1 MLGRNARALA
11 GRVFTPPAKLLLRLG
26 VGPDAV
32 TVAGTTGVVVS
43 ALVLYPLGHLFWGSI
58 AVAFFV
64 LSDTVDG
71 IMARAL
77 DRPGRWGAYLDST
90 LDRFGD
96 AAVFGGLV
104 VWFARGGDS
113 QLTAG
118 LALLCLVLGSLVS
131 YAKARAEGL
140 GFTADTGIAERSDRL
155 VAVLVATALVGLGLP
170 DAVLPVV
177 LALLAV
183 ASAVTV
189 VQRMALVRRQ
199 ALAAAAPVPPVPP
212 RAPDA

>member
-1 MLGRNARALA
+1 MLGRNARDFAA
-11 GRVFTPPAKLLLRLG
+11 RVFTPPARLLLRLG

-32 TVAGTTGVVVS
+32 TIAGTAGVVVS

-58 AVAFFV
+58 AVTFFV

-71 IMARAL
+71 IMARTL
-77 DRPGRWGAYLDST
+77 GRSGRWGAYLDST

-104 VWFARGGDS
+104 VWFARGGGS
-113 QLTAG
+113 PLTAG

-140 GFTADTGIAERSDRL
+140 GFTANVGIAERSDRL
-155 VAVLVATALVGLGLP
+155 VAVLVGTALVGLGVPRPFLT
-170 DAVLPVV
+170 VV

-183 ASAVTV
+183 ASLVTV
-189 VQRMALVRRQ
+189 VQRMAAVRHQ
-199 ALAAAAPVPPVPP
+199 ALAGAAPP
-212 RAPDA
+212 APGA

>member
-1 MLGRNARALA
+1 MLGRNARTFAA
-11 GRVFTPPAKLLLRLG
+11 RVFTPPARLLLRLG
-26 VGPDAV
+26 VDPDAV
-32 TVAGTTGVVVS
+32 TIAGTVGVLVS
-43 ALVLYPLGHLFWGSI
+43 ALVLFPLGHLFWGSI

-77 DRPGRWGAYLDST
+77 GRSGRWGAYLDFT

-113 QLTAG
+113 PATAG

-140 GFTADTGIAERSDRL
+140 GFTADVGIAERSDRL
-155 VAVLVATALVGLGLP
+155 LAVLTGTALVGLGVPLP
-170 DAVLPVV
+170 FLTVV

-183 ASAVTV
+183 ASLVTV
-189 VQRMALVRRQ
+189 VQRMAAVRRQ
-199 ALAAAAPVPPVPP
+199 AMAGAAAAPSPG
-212 RAPDA
+212 A